1 MFASDSNSVKISS
14 DGKTVSIEAELEEC
28 IERVEAMEDVAA
40 GPGDDDS
47 EPEMVIDSSDDD
59 MELPDS
65 ALPRAGIEL
74 IKKAAPGLGVPADA
88 VGHLDKFSRALRRAK
103 VEKAGRDASLH
114 SFFDSKPAAKGG
126 QG

>member
-1 MFASDSNSVKISS
+1 MAENWVDIEDQPMV
-14 DGKTVSIEAELEEC
+14 IEAELEDC
-28 IERVEAMEDVAA
+28 IERVEALEDAAA

-47 EPEMVIDSSDDD
+47 ESEMEIESSDDE
-59 MELPDS
+59 MNILPDS
-65 ALPRAGIEL
+65 AMAQSWIEL
-74 IKKAAPGLGVPADA
+74 LKKAAPGLGVPADA
-88 VGHLDKFSRALRRAK
+88 VGHLDKFSCALRRAK